1 MSRAGLLHFVFGA
14 LGFYALAGCM
24 AVFAWRY
31 LKEGRGGWAA
41 ATAGTALVFLAGFLS
56 MASGPPAPA
65 TMLAFYGV
73 VALSWVWLTLG
84 PAGPAR
90 GSGGEVG
97 GGIPE
102 GTMKRME
109 LRVLGPDDL
118 GTMAG
123 LLDLFGEAFDE
134 VDTYGD
140 ARPDA
145 PYLRR
150 LLSSDTFIAVV
161 ALRGDRVVGG
171 LCAYELR
178 KFEQPRSEIYIYDL
192 AVHGDHRRQGIATA
206 LIRELQALA
215 ADRGAWVIFVQADRG
230 DDPAV
235 ALYES
240 LGTREEVLHFDI
252 PPRTRE

>member
-1 MSRAGLLHFVFGA
+1 
-14 LGFYALAGCM
+14 
-24 AVFAWRY
+24 
-31 LKEGRGGWAA
+31 
-41 ATAGTALVFLAGFLS
+41 
-56 MASGPPAPA
+56 
-65 TMLAFYGV
+65 
-73 VALSWVWLTLG
+73 
-84 PAGPAR
+84 
-90 GSGGEVG
+90 
-97 GGIPE
+97 
-102 GTMKRME
+102 MKRME
-109 LRVLGPDDL
+109 LRVLGPAGL
-118 GTMAG
+118 GPMAG

-134 VDTYGD
+134 VHTYGH

-150 LLSSDTFIAVV
+150 LLSSDTFIALV
-161 ALRGDRVVGG
+161 ALRGDGVVGG

-206 LIRELQALA
+206 LIRELQSLA

-252 PPRTRE
+252 PPRRDAGRADLP

>member
-1 MSRAGLLHFVFGA
+1 ME
-14 LGFYALAGCM
+14 
-24 AVFAWRY
+24 
-31 LKEGRGGWAA
+31 LKEP
-41 ATAGTALVFLAGFLS
+41 T
-56 MASGPPAPA
+56 
-65 TMLAFYGV
+65 
-73 VALSWVWLTLG
+73 
-84 PAGPAR
+84 
-90 GSGGEVG
+90 
-97 GGIPE
+97 
-102 GTMKRME
+102 E
-109 LRVLGPDDL
+109 LKVLGPDDL

-123 LLDLFGEAFDE
+123 LLDLFGEAFHE

-150 LLSSDTFIAVV
+150 LLSSDTFIALV
-161 ALRGDRVVGG
+161 ALRGERVVGG

-215 ADRGAWVIFVQADRG
+215 AERGAWMIFVQADRG
-230 DDPAV
+230 DAPAV
-235 ALYES
+235 ALYDS

-252 PPRTRE
+252 PPRRGPGPSDPP